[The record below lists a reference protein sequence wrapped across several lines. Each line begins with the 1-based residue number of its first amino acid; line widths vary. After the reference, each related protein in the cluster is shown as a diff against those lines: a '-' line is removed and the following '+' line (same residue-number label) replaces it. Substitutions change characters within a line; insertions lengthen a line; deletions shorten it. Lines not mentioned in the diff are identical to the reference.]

1 MAKIVIRNLTKT
13 YGGGEVVAL
22 HDINLE
28 VEANESVCVLGPSGC
43 GKTTLLRIVD
53 SLIPRDRGEVLM
65 DGALVSAPR
74 PDVAVVFQHFG
85 LFPWKRLD
93 ENIAYGLALRGA
105 SKQQTAMT
113 VARYLQ
119 LMGLKEFAKSYPHQL
134 SGGMQQRAGL
144 ARALAINPS
153 LLLMDEP
160 FGALDAQTREMMQEE
175 LLRILETEQKT
186 MIFVTHSIDEA
197 ILLGD
202 RIVVM
207 SCRPGTIRKIVAV
220 DIPRP
225 RKIISVRAHPRYIEL
240 QKFSLGDAY
249 AGSRQPRRANGGA
262 MNRKFIV
269 RTISFIV
276 VLLLWE
282 FYGRRVNP
290 ILFTYPSAIARAFIT
305 LVASGEL
312 QSYMKES
319 LLVLTY
325 ASILSLIAG
334 VFLGV
339 IMGRFSIVEWAAD
352 IYINALY
359 STPMVAVVPLIVLW
373 FGFKVPA
380 KVIIVFLFMVFPVL
394 LNTYEGVKNVD
405 RNLQEVARAFCSSE
419 SQLWR
424 HLIVPSA
431 IPFIV
436 AGVRLAIGRGLVGM
450 IVAEFYTSVTGLGYM
465 IVRYANALETD
476 KLFVP
481 IVVVMLLG
489 VGLMSLAKWVE
500 GRIAPW
506 RNSLER
512 D

>member
-1 MAKIVIRNLTKT
+1 
-13 YGGGEVVAL
+13 
-22 HDINLE
+22 
-28 VEANESVCVLGPSGC
+28 
-43 GKTTLLRIVD
+43 
-53 SLIPRDRGEVLM
+53 
-65 DGALVSAPR
+65 
-74 PDVAVVFQHFG
+74 
-85 LFPWKRLD
+85 
-93 ENIAYGLALRGA
+93 
-105 SKQQTAMT
+105 
-113 VARYLQ
+113 
-119 LMGLKEFAKSYPHQL
+119 
-134 SGGMQQRAGL
+134 
-144 ARALAINPS
+144 
-153 LLLMDEP
+153 
-160 FGALDAQTREMMQEE
+160 
-175 LLRILETEQKT
+175 
-186 MIFVTHSIDEA
+186 
-197 ILLGD
+197 
-202 RIVVM
+202 
-207 SCRPGTIRKIVAV
+207 
-220 DIPRP
+220 
-225 RKIISVRAHPRYIEL
+225 
-240 QKFSLGDAY
+240 
-249 AGSRQPRRANGGA
+249 
-262 MNRKFIV
+262 MNRKFVV
-269 RTISFIV
+269 RAVSFTV

-282 FYGRRVNP
+282 VYGRRVNP
-290 ILFTYPSAIARAFIT
+290 ILFTYPSAIAQAFIG

-325 ASILSLIAG
+325 ASILSLIVG

-339 IMGRFSIVEWAAD
+339 VMGRFSIVEWAAD

-405 RNLQEVARAFCSSE
+405 RNLQEVARSFCSSE
-419 SQLWR
+419 GQLWR
-424 HLIVPSA
+424 HLIIPSA

-506 RNSLER
+506 RNSLEK